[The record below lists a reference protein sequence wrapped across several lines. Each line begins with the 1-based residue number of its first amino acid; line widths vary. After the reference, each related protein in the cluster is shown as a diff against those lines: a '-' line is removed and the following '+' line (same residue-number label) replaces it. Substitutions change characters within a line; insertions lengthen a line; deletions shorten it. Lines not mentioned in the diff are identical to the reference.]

1 MHVVRAANWQELEP
15 FADQWDRLDGGVPFR
30 SWPWLECWWRHYG
43 APHELYVLL
52 VQDDSPTADARES
65 LIGAAPWFLE
75 SSGPRGRAVR
85 MLGSGEVC
93 SDYMGLLALPGR
105 EEDVARAVAGWLT
118 RAAEARNGSDRNDS
132 WDLLELTGVASTDA
146 TIAQLV
152 ALLAESGCSVH
163 RRPGPNCW
171 RIELSGSWDDYLGQ
185 LSKSHRKQV
194 RRVERRLL
202 ESGRAV
208 LCTAANVDEL
218 DRGLE
223 ILIDLHQR
231 RRTSLGE
238 PGCFASPQFDGFV
251 RDVASQMHERGA
263 LQLQWVELDGRAAAA
278 ELHLVGGDVVYAYQ
292 AGIDPEQIDEE
303 PGRIINVA
311 TLKKAL
317 DEGRRAFDFLRG
329 DEPYKAHWRAQPT
342 ASLELR
348 VVPDRAVAKVRHGI
362 WLAGGA
368 VKSWIKSGLNLSG
381 MR

>member
-1 MHVVRAANWQELEP
+1 MHVVRAASWQEVEP

-43 APHELYVLL
+43 SPHELYVLL
-52 VQDDSPTADARES
+52 VLDKPPSANAPGS
-65 LIGAAPWFLE
+65 LIGAAPWLLE
-75 SSGPRGRAVR
+75 SSGPRGRVVR

-93 SDYMGLLALPGR
+93 SDYMSLLALTGR
-105 EEDVARAVAGWLT
+105 EDHVARAVAAWLIE
-118 RAAEARNGSDRNDS
+118 AAEGRNDSESKNS
-132 WDLLELTGVASTDA
+132 WDLLELTGVASSDA

-152 ALLAESGCSVH
+152 SHLTESGAGVH

-171 RIELSGSWDDYLGQ
+171 RIELAGSWDDYLGE

-208 LCTAANVDEL
+208 LYTAANANEL
-218 DRGLE
+218 NRGLE
-223 ILIDLHQR
+223 ILVDLHQR
-231 RRTSLGE
+231 RRNSLGE
-238 PGCFASPQFDGFV
+238 PGCFASPPFDGFV
-251 RDVASQMHERGA
+251 RDVAARLFERGG
-263 LQLQWVELDGRAAAA
+263 LHLHWVEVEGRPAAA
-278 ELHLVGGDVVYAYQ
+278 EFHLVGSDVVYAYQ

-311 TLKKAL
+311 TIKKAL
-317 DEGRRAFDFLRG
+317 DEGRRGFDFLRG

-342 ASLELR
+342 PSLELR
-348 VVPDRAVAKVRHGI
+348 IVPDRAVAKVRHGI

>member
-1 MHVVRAANWQELEP
+1 
-15 FADQWDRLDGGVPFR
+15 
-30 SWPWLECWWRHYG
+30 
-43 APHELYVLL
+43 LYVLL
-52 VQDDSPTADARES
+52 VLDKPPSANAPGS
-65 LIGAAPWFLE
+65 LIGAAPWLLE
-75 SSGPRGRAVR
+75 SSGPRGRVVR

-93 SDYMGLLALPGR
+93 SDYMSLLALTGR
-105 EEDVARAVAGWLT
+105 EDHVARAVAAWLIE
-118 RAAEARNGSDRNDS
+118 AAEGRNDSESKNS
-132 WDLLELTGVASTDA
+132 WDLLELTGVASSDA

-152 ALLAESGCSVH
+152 SHLTESGAGVH

-171 RIELSGSWDDYLGQ
+171 RIELAGSWNDYLGQ

-208 LCTAANVDEL
+208 LHTAANADEL
-218 DRGLE
+218 ERGLE

-231 RRTSLGE
+231 RRKSLGE
-238 PGCFASPQFDGFV
+238 PGCFASPPFDGFV
-251 RDVASQMHERGA
+251 RDVAARLFERGG
-263 LQLQWVELDGRAAAA
+263 LHLHWVEVEGRPAAA
-278 ELHLVGGDVVYAYQ
+278 EFHLVGSDVVYAYQ

-311 TLKKAL
+311 TIKKAL
-317 DEGRRAFDFLRG
+317 DEGRRGFDFLRG

-342 ASLELR
+342 PSLELR
-348 VVPDRAVAKVRHGI
+348 IVPDRAVAKVRHGI